1 MYSKPKSYR
10 PCQLWVTAQ
19 LQILHHTDE
28 ARIVLR
34 QLSVVAL
41 AGSPFRV
48 RIVSLAIGHTL
59 VRTFLFCHMH
69 GMCRSVSWQLDLQ
82 TPFADCGDKNVVLW
96 FSTQT
101 VWLPI
106 IFFPKKCFFL
116 WLCCASHVLLW
127 QLRVTPCMYYFNG
140 LVFILFIWNVV
151 VIWWRLCFLVPS
163 KHYTTQSG
171 SLKCTTL

>member
-1 MYSKPKSYR
+1 M
-10 PCQLWVTAQ
+10 
-19 LQILHHTDE
+19 
-28 ARIVLR
+28 
-34 QLSVVAL
+34 VAL

-106 IFFPKKCFFL
+106 IFSQKMFFMAL
-116 WLCCASHVLLW
+116 LCITCSTVATKGNPLYVLL
-127 QLRVTPCMYYFNG
+127 
-140 LVFILFIWNVV
+140 
-151 VIWWRLCFLVPS
+151 
-163 KHYTTQSG
+163 
-171 SLKCTTL
+171 